1 MSIVSGARRVHA
13 MVAAIAGALLSA
25 TAQPP
30 QPFKVNMGGHIPYG
44 TNKGGNARAKRAATK
59 ARNVKRHRA
68 SLKG

>member
-1 MSIVSGARRVHA
+1 MSIVSGARRLSA
-13 MVAAIAGALLSA
+13 KLALAVAALAAPASL
-25 TAQPP
+25 PP
-30 QPFKVNMGGHIPYG
+30 QVFNGHIPYG

>member
-1 MSIVSGARRVHA
+1 MSIVSGARRLSAKLACAGVA
-13 MVAAIAGALLSA
+13 VAALAAPASL
-25 TAQPP
+25 PP
-30 QPFKVNMGGHIPYG
+30 QAFNGHIPYG